1 MPNRE
6 YIQNVA
12 NKLIKKFDTRDPFQ
26 LCQAIGVEVFY
37 ADLGSL
43 KGMYKYLKKNRF
55 AVINEN
61 LDPFTKTLVCAHELG
76 HDILHQNL
84 ARKVCLQEFI
94 LYDMKSRPEYEANLF
109 ASEILLPDDI
119 ILSLA
124 RDGYDIEQISKE
136 LCTDINLIALKVSSM
151 NTRGYR
157 FNNTIDAKS
166 DFLK

>member
-37 ADLGSL
+37 TDLGSL

-119 ILSLA
+119 ILNLA

-157 FNNTIDAKS
+157 FNNTIDVKS

>member
-119 ILSLA
+119 ILNLA

-157 FNNTIDAKS
+157 FNNTIDAKCN
-166 DFLK
+166 FLK

>member
-61 LDPFTKTLVCAHELG
+61 LDPFTKTLVCAH
-76 HDILHQNL
+76 
-84 ARKVCLQEFI
+84 
-94 LYDMKSRPEYEANLF
+94 
-109 ASEILLPDDI
+109 
-119 ILSLA
+119 
-124 RDGYDIEQISKE
+124 
-136 LCTDINLIALKVSSM
+136 
-151 NTRGYR
+151 
-157 FNNTIDAKS
+157 
-166 DFLK
+166 